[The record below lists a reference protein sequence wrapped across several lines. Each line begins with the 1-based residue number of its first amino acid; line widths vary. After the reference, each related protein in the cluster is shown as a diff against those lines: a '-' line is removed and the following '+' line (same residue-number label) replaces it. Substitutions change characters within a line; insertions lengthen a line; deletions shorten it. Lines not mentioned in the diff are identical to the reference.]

1 MSSIID
7 TFKKAYEEQRHVVE
21 RIRVGLPVE
30 HNTRSTNFVCWRYLE
45 LNLEDEPWP
54 ECVEEID
61 KFAAKGKQLW
71 NFWINPGKGEEY
83 PRQIHIRQ
91 TKRLLAS
98 RESSPLKT
106 RRLNLESCITGQA
119 VVGGIEDPENPESD
133 VISDNIINPQEL
145 SSQAEITLSVDLGDS
160 PAKEAAAE
168 PVEQKEPCFDD
179 KTVATHNPSKHGFSK
194 LRRIQKFFKNRS
206 AQSEDAAV
214 RSVKKSLQ
222 SRPRL
227 ARLAQKIDRTS
238 SLVVSLSLL
247 GTESLNG
254 TPCHGV
260 RLTASRG
267 PKISR
272 ELDLFVR
279 SSEVVVKS
287 PLDISI
293 KNFDAEALFP
303 VPNIWSKIGCS
314 MSR

>member
-1 MSSIID
+1 M
-7 TFKKAYEEQRHVVE
+7 
-21 RIRVGLPVE
+21 
-30 HNTRSTNFVCWRYLE
+30 
-45 LNLEDEPWP
+45 
-54 ECVEEID
+54 
-61 KFAAKGKQLW
+61 
-71 NFWINPGKGEEY
+71 
-83 PRQIHIRQ
+83 
-91 TKRLLAS
+91 
-98 RESSPLKT
+98 
-106 RRLNLESCITGQA
+106 
-119 VVGGIEDPENPESD
+119 
-133 VISDNIINPQEL
+133 ISDNIINPQEL
-145 SSQAEITLSVDLGDS
+145 SSQADSAEITLSVDLGDS